1 MHEKNKI
8 TILHVIYS
16 FNLGGSEDNLVKLI
30 NRMNRDQF
38 INIICC
44 LTKNGT
50 AMKRVEIP
58 DLKVYEC
65 FKKDGIDL
73 APVRKIL
80 RIVREHGV
88 DVIHGRA
95 WVTLIPIV
103 LTKILAGK
111 DLKLVFGFHGQNY
124 SDVKHN
130 KRNLKRLI
138 LQNLLLRK
146 VDIVYTLNSSMRKYF
161 SCQAGI
167 SEDKIS
173 IIPNGIDISENNCGQ
188 NESESLREKYGIKRN
203 DIVIGFGGR
212 MAEVKNLPLLVR
224 SFSQVKSKIPN
235 VKLLLMGSGPEEN
248 RIRGLVSELLLTDS
262 VIFTGWVENPS
273 QYYQLMDLYVQ
284 PSFFEGM
291 SNSIANAMLNQIPI
305 VATNVG
311 GNPDLVLHNETGFLV
326 EPDNIKGLTEAILE
340 LAAKSDLRRSLG
352 MKAAEYVKSKYS
364 MNKMVRSYE
373 EIYYSLT
380 RYH

>member
-1 MHEKNKI
+1 MFEKNKI

-16 FNLGGSEDNLVKLI
+16 FNLGGSEDILVKLI
-30 NRMNRDQF
+30 NRTNRDQF
-38 INIICC
+38 VNIICC

-80 RIVREHGV
+80 RIVRENQI
-88 DVIHGRA
+88 DIIHGRA

-111 DLKLVFGFHGQNY
+111 NVKLIFGFHGQNY
-124 SDVKHN
+124 LDVKHN
-130 KRNLKRLI
+130 KRNLKRLV

-146 VDIVYTLNSSMRKYF
+146 VDVVYTLNESMRKYF
-161 SCQAGI
+161 SHQAGI
-167 SEDKIS
+167 SEDRIL
-173 IIPNGIDISENNCGQ
+173 IIPNGIDIAENKCNQ
-188 NESESLREKYGIKRN
+188 NESESLREKHGIKRN
-203 DIVIGFGGR
+203 DIVIGFVGR
-212 MAEVKNLPLLVR
+212 MDEVKNLTLLVR
-224 SFSQVKSKIPN
+224 SFSQVKSKISN
-235 VKLLLMGSGPEEN
+235 VKLLLIGSGPEEK
-248 RIRGLVSELLLTDS
+248 RIKELVSELLISES
-262 VIFTGWVENPS
+262 VIFTGWIEAPN
-273 QYYQLMDLYVQ
+273 QYYQIMDIYVQ

-291 SNSIANAMLNQIPI
+291 SNSIANAMLNQIPV

-326 EPDNIKGLTEAILE
+326 EPDNIKGLTESILK
-340 LAAKSDLRRSLG
+340 LAAQSDLRRSLG
-352 MKAAEYVKSKYS
+352 MKAAEYVKSKYPV
-364 MNKMVRSYE
+364 NKMVQTYE
-373 EIYYSLT
+373 NIYSSLVN
-380 RYH
+380 R

>member
-1 MHEKNKI
+1 MTEKDKI
-8 TILHVIYS
+8 KILDVIYS
-16 FNLGGSEDNLVKLI
+16 FNLGGSEDILVKLI
-30 NRMNRDQF
+30 NKIDRDKFMNV
-38 INIICC
+38 ICC

-73 APVRKIL
+73 TPVRKIL
-80 RIVREHGV
+80 RIVKEHQI
-88 DVIHGRA
+88 DIIHGRA

-103 LTKILAGK
+103 LAKVLAGK

-124 SDVKHN
+124 SEVKN
-130 KRNLKRLI
+130 GRRNLKRLI

-146 VDIVYTLNSSMRKYF
+146 VDIVYTLNESMRKYF
-161 SCQAGI
+161 SHQAGI
-167 SEDKIS
+167 SEDRIL
-173 IIPNGIDISENNCGQ
+173 IIPNGIDTAENNCSQ
-188 NESESLREKYGIKRN
+188 DEIESPRKKYGIKSE
-203 DIVIGFGGR
+203 DIVIGFVGR
-212 MAEVKNLPLLVR
+212 MDEVKNLPLLVR
-224 SFSQVKSKIPN
+224 SFSRVKSKISN
-235 VKLLLMGSGPEEN
+235 VKLLLIGSGPEEK
-248 RIRGLVSELLLTDS
+248 RIRELVAELLLTDS
-262 VIFTGWVENPS
+262 VIFTGWVEAPN
-273 QYYQLMDLYVQ
+273 QYYQIMDIYVQ

-291 SNSIANAMLNQIPI
+291 SNSIACAMLNQIPV

-352 MKAAEYVKSKYS
+352 IQAAEYVKSRYP
-364 MNKMVRSYE
+364 MNKMVQTYE
-373 EIYYSLT
+373 NIYTSLVN
-380 RYH
+380 R